1 MICNLCMIRTSLHEF
16 SRIIFLIH
24 PSMYS
29 MYSVAPFFSFDQD
42 VPQTSAATSASPQT
56 QTRIHSL
63 SLTDPI
69 GDEDDE

>member
-1 MICNLCMIRTSLHEF
+1 MQSLYDSHQF
-16 SRIIFLIH
+16 ARILMNYFLDS
-24 PSMYS
+24 SMYVLYVFS
-29 MYSVAPFFSFDQD
+29 GSLFSVDQD
-42 VPQTSAATSASPQT
+42 VPQTSAAATAAPQT